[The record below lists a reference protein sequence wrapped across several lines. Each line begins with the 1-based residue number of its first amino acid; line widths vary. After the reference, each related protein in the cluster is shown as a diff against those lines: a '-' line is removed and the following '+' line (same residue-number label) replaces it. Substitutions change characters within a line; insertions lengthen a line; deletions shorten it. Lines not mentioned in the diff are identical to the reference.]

1 MSAPPVAPTS
11 PTPTTPAAA
20 ITTRIAAAGAVAGSV
35 ASAPDTVWVPLASG
49 VLVLAAGAM
58 SLATG
63 KPWLFAALGP
73 TAVMIAHAPGHPT
86 TRFQSVVLGHAVGA
100 ACGYLALLLCGVDV
114 GSSLGQLGGPSTARV
129 WASAFAVVLTA
140 LVQPPL
146 RAWHPPAAATALLI
160 TLGATRLSSSRTA
173 LALLGGVLVV
183 AILGEWLQRAR
194 LRATRGSGGRG

>member
-1 MSAPPVAPTS
+1 MSPSPAAPASPTAPT
-11 PTPTTPAAA
+11 AA
-20 ITTRIAAAGAVAGSV
+20 ITTRIAAAGAAAGS
-35 ASAPDTVWVPLASG
+35 AAAAPDTVWVPLASG

-73 TAVMIAHAPGHPT
+73 TAVMIAHAPGHVT
-86 TRFQSVVLGHAVGA
+86 TRFQSVVLGHAAGA
-100 ACGYLALLLCGVDV
+100 ACGYLALLLCGVS
-114 GSSLGQLGGPSTARV
+114 GAASLGQLGGPSTARV

-146 RAWHPPAAATALLI
+146 RAWHPPAAATSLLI
-160 TLGATRLSSSRTA
+160 TLGATRLSSRTA

-183 AILGEWLQRAR
+183 AILGEWLQRVR
-194 LRATRGSGGRG
+194 LRATRAGSGRG

>member
-1 MSAPPVAPTS
+1 
-11 PTPTTPAAA
+11 
-20 ITTRIAAAGAVAGSV
+20 
-35 ASAPDTVWVPLASG
+35 
-49 VLVLAAGAM
+49 M

-86 TRFQSVVLGHAVGA
+86 TRFQSVVLGHAIGA
-100 ACGYLALLLCGVDV
+100 ACGYLALLLCGVGG
-114 GSSLGQLGGPSTARV
+114 GSSLAQLGGPSTARV
-129 WASAFAVVLTA
+129 WASALAIVLTA

-160 TLGATRLSSSRTA
+160 TLGATRLSSRTA

-183 AILGEWLQRAR
+183 AILGEWLQRTR
-194 LRATRGSGGRG
+194 LRAVRGRGGRG